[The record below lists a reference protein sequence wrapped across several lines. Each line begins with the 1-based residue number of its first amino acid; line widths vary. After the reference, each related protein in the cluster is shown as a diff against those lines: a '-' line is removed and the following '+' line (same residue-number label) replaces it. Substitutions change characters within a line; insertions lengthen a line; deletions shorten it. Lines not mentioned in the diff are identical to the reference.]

1 MPTFV
6 KSYATR
12 VGKRVSGYLRTS
24 GPHSLLRGMR
34 DIKPKGIRVG
44 GKALTRSEVR
54 GRAKAALARARQIQ
68 TVRSE
73 AISKRPK
80 LY

>member
-1 MPTFV
+1 MAIFVKGYSRLGKSV
-6 KSYATR
+6 KSYVRA
-12 VGKRVSGYLRTS
+12 S

-34 DIKPKGIRVG
+34 DIKSKAVRVG
-44 GKALTRSEVR
+44 GKALTRSEIR

-68 TVRSE
+68 TVRRE
-73 AISKRPK
+73 ALSHRPK

>member
-6 KSYATR
+6 KGYTTR
-12 VGKRVSGYLRTS
+12 GGKQVTGYTRAS

-34 DIKPKGIRVG
+34 DMKAKGVRLG
-44 GKALTRSEVR
+44 GKTLTRSEIR

-68 TVRSE
+68 QVRRE
-73 AISKRPK
+73 ALNKRLP

>member
-1 MPTFV
+1 MPVFV
-6 KSYATR
+6 KGYAR
-12 VGKRVSGYLRTS
+12 VGKQVSGYVKAS
-24 GPHSLLRGMR
+24 GPHSLLRGMADMR
-34 DIKPKGIRVG
+34 PRGVRVG

-73 AISKRPK
+73 AIDKRPK